1 MMTVTFFRLLFFAFV
16 DICGSRFVPRFPAAK
31 LLLTLDLN
39 ERETR
44 NEVFPNRLITVLKD
58 YLKKDFSHRELNVQV
73 REGSKNLQGANIYS
87 IGKLI
92 LKSYTK

>member
-39 ERETR
+39 ERATR
-44 NEVFPNRLITVLKD
+44 NEVFPNRLLTVLKD
-58 YLKKDFSHRELNVQV
+58 YLKKTFLIENLLYKFERGQ
-73 REGSKNLQGANIYS
+73 KNLQGANIYG